1 MVRSRS
7 SNLNFILNPAE
18 RKKTF
23 GRCYNG
29 SNGYRIANSPG
40 YSNDLPPHH
49 NIKGSGDGG
58 CPLKS
63 YLMCSTAPYDNIQ
76 V

>member
-1 MVRSRS
+1 MARMVIELLTVQAIQMTS
-7 SNLNFILNPAE
+7 
-18 RKKTF
+18 
-23 GRCYNG
+23 
-29 SNGYRIANSPG
+29 
-40 YSNDLPPHH
+40 PPHH